1 MNAVDS
7 IKGSKSLKASKS
19 LTSILALLFLLMPLS
34 GLANEDDPI
43 LCGMA
48 IGYPPFQYLEQNK
61 YSGID
66 VDVIKLIAKRGNLNL
81 SIKHGHWDD
90 IVSLLRF
97 SELDCVIGMEI
108 NELRLKYFDFSYP
121 YYNRYTAIFVK
132 ADRTD
137 LTEVNDLYGQIISGD
152 RHSLIENNWTNQR
165 VRDSFRIMQTDSKR
179 ESMNLLNKDLIA
191 AAIMPRSVGYYLA
204 KDIGIRVK
212 IIELSEQGAP
222 VGISVKKGNSEL
234 LNALNRNL
242 HQLIKEGE
250 IDKLFSTYQRDLTY
264 LEPEN

>member
-1 MNAVDS
+1 MNVVAW
-7 IKGSKSLKASKS
+7 IKGSKPGKANKS
-19 LTSILALLFLLMPLS
+19 LTIILTLLFSLMPAY
-34 GLANEDDPI
+34 GLTNEDKPI

-48 IGYPPFQYLEQNK
+48 TGYPPFQYVEQNK
-61 YSGID
+61 LTGID

-108 NELRLKYFDFSYP
+108 NEFRLKYFDFSYP

-132 ADRTD
+132 TDRADITQVSD
-137 LTEVNDLYGQIISGD
+137 LHGQLISGD

-179 ESMNLLNKDLIA
+179 ESMSLLNKDLIS
-191 AAIMPRSVGYYLA
+191 AAIMPRSVGYYLS

-212 IIELSEQGAP
+212 VLELSEQGTP
-222 VGISVKKGNSEL
+222 VGISVKKGNP
-234 LNALNRNL
+234 
-242 HQLIKEGE
+242 K
-250 IDKLFSTYQRDLTY
+250 F
-264 LEPEN
+264 